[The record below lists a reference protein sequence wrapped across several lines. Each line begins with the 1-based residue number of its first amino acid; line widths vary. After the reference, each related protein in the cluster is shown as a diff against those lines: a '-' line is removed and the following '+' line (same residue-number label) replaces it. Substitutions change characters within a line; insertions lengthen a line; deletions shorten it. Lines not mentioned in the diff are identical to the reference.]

1 MARWGSRLSSTR
13 FGNREGIWDERTD
26 WRHRLAWA
34 STCRH
39 RAGGFHYLERRDRG
53 DRAARLPLESH
64 LSRLGREL
72 PGKAGALAEQ
82 IGRRMESGESLA
94 EAMDAEC
101 QSLPPAYRAAI
112 LAGMQSGELGAALES
127 LVDSAT
133 RLDQMRRVTGIA
145 IIYPLIIVVV
155 ACVLL
160 AVIIS
165 QVIPSFEWLNQ
176 PHFGVFRQLAHWPF
190 LVPILAALVPCAV
203 MLAAVIWWWRS
214 GRVSGGRSAR
224 FKSLAWLPG
233 TRRVHR
239 WSQAATFVEIL
250 RLLIERNLPL
260 DRALRLAGDAVDD
273 PRLSSSAKQLAEQ
286 ISQGGAVSPATDA
299 MASSAAAEFPLLI
312 RVALRQAN
320 NRRLLVSGLRQAA
333 MMYRERAVR
342 TAEWYAEY
350 MPIALTVG
358 VGGTLTVG
366 FALLVLWPYAAT
378 LSELAGW
385 NWK

>member
-1 MARWGSRLSSTR
+1 MNAPTG
-13 FGNREGIWDERTD
+13 GIDPPRRAPAATA
-26 WRHRLAWA
+26 LADFITLNEEIA
-34 STCRH
+34 AIVR
-39 RAGGFHYLERRDRG
+39 
-53 DRAARLPLESH
+53 ARLPLESH

-101 QSLPPAYRAAI
+101 QSLPPAYRAAV

-145 IIYPLIIVVV
+145 ILYPLIIVVV

-176 PHFGVFRQLAHWPF
+176 PHFGVFRQLAKWPL
-190 LVPILAALVPCAV
+190 LVPILAAIVPCAAL
-203 MLAAVIWWWRS
+203 LAAVLWWWRS

-224 FKSLAWLPG
+224 FRSLAWLPG

-239 WSQAATFVEIL
+239 WSQAATFVELL
-250 RLLIERNLPL
+250 RLLVERNLPL

-273 PRLSSSAKQLAEQ
+273 PRLRASAEQLAEQ
-286 ISQGGAVSPATDA
+286 ISQGGAAKPASDA
-299 MASSAAAEFPLLI
+299 TAFSAASEFPLLI

-320 NRRLLVSGLRQAA
+320 NRPLLVSGLRQAA
-333 MMYRERAVR
+333 TMYRERAVR

-385 NWK
+385 NWKIRNKLRWRTEKAR